1 MAAIFNKKK
10 VALIHTI
17 ERTEALRNKFLYI
30 YIFNSDRQ
38 EFIRFLSYSFRL
50 QMFSLIHLYIC
61 KHNKIFY
68 KN

>member
-17 ERTEALRNKFLYI
+17 ERTEL